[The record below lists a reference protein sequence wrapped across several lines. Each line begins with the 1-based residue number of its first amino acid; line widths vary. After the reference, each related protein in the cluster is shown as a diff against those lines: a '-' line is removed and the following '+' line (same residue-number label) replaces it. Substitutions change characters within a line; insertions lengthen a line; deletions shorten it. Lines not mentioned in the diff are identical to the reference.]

1 MASTVA
7 SKTCSFVPRWK
18 HLLRQPATKSKSWTH
33 HARRS
38 CANSSCADPYKSTDK
53 IDVEALFISPK
64 VQNFLQKLTGFD
76 VDKIF
81 APVPVPLNT
90 PRYKFLTDEQLEQ
103 ELQESHR
110 RARQKL
116 QMPPVLRERKPCEEV
131 LSKDPEIQG
140 FTSSSYIF
148 TDISYGYKNRERLI
162 VVREP
167 EGVLRTANWEER
179 ERMLQTYFSNKDKS
193 FYMPKMFEPGYL
205 QDVLDKQWYRFVL
218 DRACIQFEPDD
229 AEYIRVTHAT
239 YDHIDAKRGFHELRS
254 TRHFGPM
261 AFYLAV
267 VGKVDNLLI
276 DLLQRE
282 MIDDTGHLLRLFYH
296 IHPPA
301 DGTQVD
307 ENSENIELL
316 KFYIRNNSQKRSH
329 MELALQT
336 YLEIRRSQEE
346 AEKNLAS
353 ARGHS

>member
-1 MASTVA
+1 MR
-7 SKTCSFVPRWK
+7 KRG
-18 HLLRQPATKSKSWTH
+18 
-33 HARRS
+33 
-38 CANSSCADPYKSTDK
+38 ADPYKCADK
-53 IDVEALFISPK
+53 LDVEALFINPK
-64 VQNFLQKLTGFD
+64 VQNLLQKLTGFD
-76 VDKIF
+76 IDKIF

-103 ELQESHR
+103 ELQDSRR

-116 QMPPVLRERKPCEEV
+116 QMPPVLRERKPCEKV
-131 LSKDPEIQG
+131 LAKDPEIQG
-140 FTSSSYIF
+140 FMSSPYIF
-148 TDISYGYKNRERLI
+148 TDISFGYKDRERLV

-167 EGVLRTANWEER
+167 SGELRTAKWEER
-179 ERMLQTYFSNKDKS
+179 ERMLQTYFTNKDKS
-193 FYMPKMFEPGYL
+193 FYMPKMFEPGHL

-229 AEYIRVTHAT
+229 ADYIRVTHAT
-239 YDHIDAKRGFHELRS
+239 YDHINAKRGFHELRS

-282 MIDDTGHLLRLFYH
+282 MIEDTGHLLRLFYH

-307 ENSENIELL
+307 ENTENIELIR
-316 KFYIRNNSQKRSH
+316 FYTKNNSQKRSH

-336 YLEIRRSQEE
+336 YLEIRSSREE
-346 AEKNLAS
+346 AERNLAS